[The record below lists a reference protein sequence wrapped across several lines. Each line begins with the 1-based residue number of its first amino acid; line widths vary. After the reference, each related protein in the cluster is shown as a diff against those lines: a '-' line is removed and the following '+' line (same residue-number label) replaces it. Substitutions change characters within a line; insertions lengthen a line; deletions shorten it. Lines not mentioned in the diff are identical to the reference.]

1 MNRIVLLKISLWAGA
16 IFDGLVLFPMLSPRI
31 GSMIFGITNFKPGM
45 DYKYAM
51 LIGAPLMAG
60 WTSLLTWAAVKPVE
74 RRAIFALTVFPVLIG
89 LILSGI
95 YAVDST
101 FIPLEKMIPVW
112 IVQSVL
118 VALYVYCYVL
128 ARAIEEEVG

>member
-1 MNRIVLLKISLWAGA
+1 
-16 IFDGLVLFPMLSPRI
+16 
-31 GSMIFGITNFKPGM
+31 M